1 MDTVKSS
8 TNYNNKA
15 EIIMCK
21 KVPSKTTK
29 LEHSVGSKKG
39 LCRLKLAGFLSS
51 GTEQREEQN
60 EKKQT
65 CFT

>member
-1 MDTVKSS
+1 
-8 TNYNNKA
+8 
-15 EIIMCK
+15 MCK

-51 GTEQREEQN
+51 GTEQREKQN
-60 EKKQT
+60 EEKQT